1 MIIIWSF
8 FSILIENH
16 FLSQFQAT
24 LIVKKEL
31 RIETFQQLIE
41 KKDIRI
47 LMNKN
52 SYAYKIIKRVI
63 GIKFLENFF
72 NKNYQKK
79 IF

>member
-1 MIIIWSF
+1 
-8 FSILIENH
+8 
-16 FLSQFQAT
+16 LSQFQAT